1 MATFPVSLVFFFAF
15 AVPQDNHLPLKFLKE
30 SQIVPQCYS
39 CSDSPSHPK
48 IPLWKMPMFCLD
60 SSSSNALDPGTALA
74 VPPAHPPIP
83 LGAAQ
88 FLLSIMRWEGDS
100 SGRLHIPKYHFLC
113 SHRKPAKTTAS
124 AFFKHVGSNP
134 SNKIP
139 RLAGLST
146 LGCREQSAA
155 PAIELLLR
163 PGSTGLMGT

>member
-1 MATFPVSLVFFFAF
+1 M
-15 AVPQDNHLPLKFLKE
+15 
-30 SQIVPQCYS
+30 
-39 CSDSPSHPK
+39 SPSATPAQTVHPSQK
-48 IPLWKMPMFCLD
+48 SPWGRSQCFALPPPVQMPWIL
-60 SSSSNALDPGTALA
+60 GTALT

-124 AFFKHVGSNP
+124 AFFKHLGSNP
-134 SNKIP
+134 SNKRP